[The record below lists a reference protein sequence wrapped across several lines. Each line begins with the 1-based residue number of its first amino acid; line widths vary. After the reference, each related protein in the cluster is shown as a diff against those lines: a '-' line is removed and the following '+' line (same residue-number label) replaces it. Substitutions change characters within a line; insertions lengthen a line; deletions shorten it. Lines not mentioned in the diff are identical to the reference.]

1 MFEAFC
7 PPSGQRPWSSRILS
21 IEKAA
26 IGFKSETGGGLWFVI
41 RGPKDVDE
49 EEINLNFLHKS
60 VLQTSLKG
68 S

>member
-21 IEKAA
+21 IGKAA
-26 IGFKSETGGGLWFVI
+26 IGFKSETGGGLWFVVH
-41 RGPKDVDE
+41 GHNDVDE
-49 EEINLNFLHKS
+49 EEIILNFLHKS
-60 VLQTSLKG
+60 VLQRRLKG